1 MRTGRGSRAPR
12 AGLRPSRP
20 SWTAESR
27 ISDSTRW
34 VWRTEPGRRP
44 SATSV
49 RRPGTHMR
57 YPPTAQLHS
66 LDEPRVW
73 VCQVVGQQ
81 SAQRIR
87 RQYAIIL
94 DQNTYSQGLIN
105 LRISLC
111 TALIRHRRVLM
122 LKLTALS
129 GDAPLDAEAL
139 GELGLLDQVAGPS
152 GRDQPRHRRMP
163 ASLSAHDH
171 TPEVPRRRRLSA
183 DAARG

>member
-1 MRTGRGSRAPR
+1 
-12 AGLRPSRP
+12 
-20 SWTAESR
+20 
-27 ISDSTRW
+27 
-34 VWRTEPGRRP
+34 
-44 SATSV
+44 
-49 RRPGTHMR
+49 MR

-111 TALIRHRRVLM
+111 TALIRRRRVLM

-129 GDAPLDAEAL
+129 GDVPLDAEAL
-139 GELGLLDQVAGPS
+139 GELGLLDQVAG
-152 GRDQPRHRRMP
+152 RQEEI
-163 ASLSAHDH
+163 SLAIDDCQQACPL
-171 TPEVPRRRRLSA
+171 TITLQKFQGGEDFSA